1 MKVLNTLN
9 TIRKRTILL
18 GLGVVYL
25 SILVV
30 FGIVYWKIANKS
42 SGEYFI
48 FQNDINISTKII
60 AFKKLLKINI
70 YNKKFDNAIKDLISS
85 EENKRPIVKFSND
98 KNNKFYIFT
107 FDESLGGAW
116 ADYYY
121 LLLQGKGI
129 THIKIDK
136 SKEDDIS
143 SRFNTYKLEISLYK
157 TDGKDTN
164 ENYSI
169 YRNSDKEKLHRVETI
184 SLWVKDYP
192 TLQEELFTKN
202 YYYPLNFY
210 FTNLM
215 ENSISFPDNAPIILK
230 GVANGSFK
238 YPIWNFL
245 YFSAVTITT
254 LGYGDILP
262 NSTMVR
268 ILVMFET
275 ISGVVIIGMFV
286 SCLFWNRKS

>member
-18 GLGVVYL
+18 GLGVIYL

-262 NSTMVR
+262 NSTLVR

-275 ISGVVIIGMFV
+275 ISGVIIIGMFV

>member
-25 SILVV
+25 SILIV